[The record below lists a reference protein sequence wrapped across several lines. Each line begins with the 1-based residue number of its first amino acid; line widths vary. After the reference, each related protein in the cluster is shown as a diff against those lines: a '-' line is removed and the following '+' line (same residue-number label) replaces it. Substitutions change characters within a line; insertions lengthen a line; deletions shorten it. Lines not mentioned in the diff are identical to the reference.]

1 MNSINYIYSNLDKSN
16 KYLLIMICIIIIL
29 LVLIMIVNKISKKKI
44 KVLSVVKDNNS
55 SDEFDIRPSVKILK
69 GNKIINNLEKQ
80 DNNLTIKDNEVIKES
95 IKETKIN
102 VVENVNNKEDEEEI
116 IEVIEDEKITD
127 IDNIL
132 LKMEE
137 SGNQMELDLTEFERE
152 QEENAI
158 ISYDELCKKA
168 GVKKIVYKTKTP
180 ENNEKK

>member
-80 DNNLTIKDNEVIKES
+80 DNNLTIKIMKLLRN
-95 IKETKIN
+95 
-102 VVENVNNKEDEEEI
+102 
-116 IEVIEDEKITD
+116 
-127 IDNIL
+127 L
-132 LKMEE
+132 LKK
-137 SGNQMELDLTEFERE
+137 L
-152 QEENAI
+152 
-158 ISYDELCKKA
+158 K
-168 GVKKIVYKTKTP
+168 
-180 ENNEKK
+180 